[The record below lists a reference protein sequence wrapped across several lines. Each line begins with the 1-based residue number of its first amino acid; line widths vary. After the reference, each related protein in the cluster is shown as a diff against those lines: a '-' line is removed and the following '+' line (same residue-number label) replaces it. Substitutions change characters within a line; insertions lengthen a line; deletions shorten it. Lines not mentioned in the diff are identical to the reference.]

1 MKTKE
6 TASDE
11 VSTQWRRLV
20 GRRSFLQGVGAVG
33 ATLPASAL
41 LATQVQAAATLSK
54 GDAAI
59 LRFLAAAEI
68 LESDLWTQYEELGGV
83 SPDSGPPVTGNAAYI
98 AALEKID
105 ADMPQY
111 ITDNT
116 DDELSH
122 AAFLNAYLS
131 AHGAQPV
138 DLEKFRTLT
147 GSTATGSSKKKRL
160 TNLKGLTVDTSWYTR
175 YRSNKNPDFGFVPAD
190 LITIKNR
197 PAIPVTDNDDSPNS
211 RIQAIAN
218 TAAFHFAMIEQGG
231 ASLYTTMCLKAS
243 SLEVL
248 RIVVSIGGVEV
259 DHFGLW
265 HDKVANTLGP
275 PNDVTDHGLTFP
287 DLSGST
293 DPLKQPNKI
302 LPEPCD
308 FISKSLPEC
317 SVIRPSS
324 VQNAGAMAAVKALR
338 KSNLFEGQSNEFFDT
353 ITHLAQAADEAERKT

>member
-6 TASDE
+6 VPSDE

-20 GRRSFLQGVGAVG
+20 GRRSFLKGVGAVG

-41 LATQVQAAATLSK
+41 LATQVQAASLAK

-68 LESDLWTQYEELGGV
+68 LESDLWTQYEELAGAP
-83 SPDSGPPVTGNAAYI
+83 PDSGGNTAYKVAI
-98 AALEKID
+98 KNID
-105 ADMPQY
+105 GDMPQY

-122 AAFLNAYLS
+122 AAFLNAYLK

-138 DLEKFRTLT
+138 DLERFRTLS

-160 TNLKGLTVDTSWYTR
+160 TNLKELNVDTSWYTR
-175 YRSNKNPDFGFVPAD
+175 YRSNKNPDFGFVPSQ
-190 LITIKNR
+190 LISITNR
-197 PAIPVTDNDDSPNS
+197 PAIPVSENDDAPDGH
-211 RIQAIAN
+211 IQAI
-218 TAAFHFAMIEQGG
+218 AFHFAMIEQGG
-231 ASLYTTMCLKAS
+231 ASLYTAMSLKAS

-259 DHFGLW
+259 DHFSIW
-265 HDKVANTLGP
+265 HDKVGGTLTP
-275 PNDVTDHGLTFP
+275 PNNVSDNGLTFP
-287 DLSGST
+287 DLSKSK
-293 DPLKQPNKI
+293 DELKQTNKI
-302 LPEPCD
+302 FPEPCD

-324 VQNAGAMAAVKALR
+324 VQNAGAMAAVKALAA
-338 KSNLFEGQSNEFFDT
+338 SNLFKGQSKEFFDT
-353 ITHLAQAADEAERKT
+353 VRDLAQAADEAEREV